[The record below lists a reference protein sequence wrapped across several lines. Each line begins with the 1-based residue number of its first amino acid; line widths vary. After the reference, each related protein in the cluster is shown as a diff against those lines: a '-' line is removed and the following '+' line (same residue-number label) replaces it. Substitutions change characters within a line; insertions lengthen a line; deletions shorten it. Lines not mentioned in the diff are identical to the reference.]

1 MFSGSRGYFDLV
13 SQNSA
18 TTPSPRGHG
27 LQTPMTE
34 PRSCASCELSE
45 LPTEPA
51 EDATPHAVPRG
62 LAAAGLLILAVVVG
76 LTVWTLRAH
85 IGEAIMWLAEL
96 AENAGP
102 WGVVATILALAVWVI
117 VPFMPINP
125 FEVVIGY
132 IFPLRTAHVASSQGP
147 CLQRPKQCAHNSR
160 GPPSRSGPHPL
171 G

>member
-51 EDATPHAVPRG
+51 EETTPHAVPRG
-62 LAAAGLLILAVVVG
+62 LAAAGLLVLAVVVG

-147 CLQRPKQCAHNSR
+147 CLQRPKQCAHSSR

-171 G
+171 D

>member
-51 EDATPHAVPRG
+51 EETTPHAVPRG
-62 LAAAGLLILAVVVG
+62 LAAAGLLVLAVVVG

-102 WGVVATILALAVWVI
+102 WGVVATVLALTMWVM
-117 VPFMPINP
+117 VPLMPINL
-125 FEVVIGY
+125 FEVLVGP
-132 IFPLRTAHVASSQGP
+132 IFPLWTALAARSQGP
-147 CLQRPKQCAHNSR
+147 
-160 GPPSRSGPHPL
+160 PPAATQAATQL
-171 G
+171 